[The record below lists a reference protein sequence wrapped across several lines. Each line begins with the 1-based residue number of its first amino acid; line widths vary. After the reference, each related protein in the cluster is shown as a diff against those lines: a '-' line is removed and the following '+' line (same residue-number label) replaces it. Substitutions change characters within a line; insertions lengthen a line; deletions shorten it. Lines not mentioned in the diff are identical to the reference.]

1 MLGAL
6 LLSGAFG
13 CKPQDTPTPVAAPAA
28 PPAAATTPAAT
39 EPDAAAHAALAA
51 AERAL
56 SENRLLTPADD
67 NAHMHFARALALAP
81 HLPQAQAGRER
92 IVERYL
98 ALANNALA
106 RENWRGARLMLDRA
120 EIVDTG
126 HPGIAP
132 LRRRTHLL
140 ANAERMTLNLDGD
153 AVRDRNPALA
163 TRLADF
169 GRHARRADARVT
181 IRAPSD
187 ADGRW
192 IHQQLRKAP
201 GTLPVRGGI
210 EIARPAKVT
219 IVIFG
224 PVGGED

>member
-13 CKPQDTPTPVAAPAA
+13 CTPQNTPPVIAPATPPPTVTAPAA
-28 PPAAATTPAAT
+28 
-39 EPDAAAHAALAA
+39 EPDAAAREALAA

-56 SENRLLTPADD
+56 AEDRLLTPEDD

-92 IVERYL
+92 IVERYIV
-98 ALANNALA
+98 LANNAIA
-106 RENWRGARLMLDRA
+106 RKRWRSARLMLDRA
-120 EIVDTG
+120 ETVDAD

-132 LRRRTHLL
+132 LRRQIHLL
-140 ANAERMTLNLDGD
+140 ANAERMTLNLDDD
-153 AVRDRNPALA
+153 AVRARSPALA
-163 TRLADF
+163 ARLADF

-181 IRAPSD
+181 IRAASD

-192 IHQQLRKAP
+192 IHRQLRKAP

-224 PVGGED
+224 AVGEED